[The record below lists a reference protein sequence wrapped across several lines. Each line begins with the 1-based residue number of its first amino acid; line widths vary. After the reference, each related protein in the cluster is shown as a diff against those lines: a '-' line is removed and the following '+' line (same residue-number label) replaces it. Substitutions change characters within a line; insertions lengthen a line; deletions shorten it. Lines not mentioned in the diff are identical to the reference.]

1 MKAITT
7 ADQHV
12 ATTNVSMSIASIENT
27 VVTSKSALDMLKVT
41 NVLMLNVPPTWTVK
55 LTLVHV
61 TDVLQINAK
70 NKSAARTNTA
80 GKKSMP
86 MVMLTPTLMPN
97 MSVKKMIA
105 YQSNVL
111 TTITA

>member
-1 MKAITT
+1 M

-27 VVTSKSALDMLKVT
+27 VVTSKSALDTLTVT
-41 NVLMLNVPPTWTVK
+41 NVSMLNVPPTWTVK
-55 LTLVHV
+55 PTLVHV
-61 TDVLQINAK
+61 TDVSKINAK

-97 MSVKKMIA
+97 MSVKRTIVN
-105 YQSNVL
+105 QLNVL